1 MEQYTHLLIPSDP
14 EFMPQFAQVPAFAKL
29 LVERWN
35 YLIDAND
42 PYIPGIR
49 LLWTTGEPE
58 DQVNQK
64 TGKQFTMMPR
74 FEKIAIPRIEDIP
87 AALEGNPAAL
97 QARRGCVVAVNGSWG
112 LRMLPITIPSS
123 EWPEKEW
130 DYSCSL
136 SFRLL
141 PQTVCT
147 SDWWGEDG
155 NDPGKSRFG
164 EAADLASSM
173 GRFTHPAS
181 RRTVEAPNAG
191 NARFWIEFGFGEWL
205 IPRWPEDLELLTP
218 ELVRATEDHFGVGF
232 AQAGRGVA

>member
-14 EFMPQFAQVPAFAKL
+14 EFMPQFAQIPAFVRL
-29 LVERWN
+29 LTERWN
-35 YLIDAND
+35 YRIDLND

-58 DQVNQK
+58 IGDEQK

-74 FEKIAIPRIEDIP
+74 FEKRAVQRIEDIP
-87 AALEGNPAAL
+87 AALEGNPGAL
-97 QARRGCVVAVNGSWG
+97 QARRGCVAAVNGSWE
-112 LRMLPITIPSS
+112 LRMLPITIPKS
-123 EWPEKEW
+123 EWPEKE
-130 DYSCSL
+130 SAHCCSL
-136 SFRLL
+136 SFRLH

-155 NDPGKSRFG
+155 DDPSKSRFG
-164 EAADLASSM
+164 EAADLSSSM
-173 GRFTHPAS
+173 GRFTHPTS

-205 IPRWPEDLELLTP
+205 NARWPEDLQLLTP

-232 AQAGRGVA
+232 AQAGRGTA